1 MGPPD
6 GPIRPA
12 MAAAPRDG
20 GSAIPPSDNPAPA
33 FLSRPAR
40 VFTIPPARPFV
51 ETLADALI
59 DGTLAGPATDPL
71 ALADAT
77 VYVPTRRAAR
87 ALGQALVDRLGGE
100 AAILPAIRP
109 LGDVEED
116 LIALDGPADGRHP
129 STPAADAL
137 GRRLAMTEL
146 VLGWSRALSDRSR
159 AFFRGETIA
168 VPTSAADAARLADDL
183 LRLMD
188 QVTTEEASWDGL
200 ADLVPEDL
208 ADYWQITTAFLS
220 VATRAWPD
228 ILAERGLADPV
239 ARRIALLKAEA
250 ARLERTPPQ
259 APVIAAGS
267 TGSVPATA
275 ALLALIARLPR
286 GAVVL
291 PGLDQ
296 GLDET
301 SWRRITEGDGAPSHP
316 QFGLARLIDRIGI
329 PRETVAVLGAS
340 AEDLAKEPSSD
351 AARPSA
357 IAIRGRLVSEAFR
370 PAETTDGWAGVTDR
384 LGGPAAVEAAL
395 DGISLIE
402 AANDREEALAVAIAM
417 REAVERGETVALVA
431 PDRAIA
437 RRVQSELA
445 RWSLKVDDSAGI
457 PLSQTPAGIL
467 ARLVAEVGVV
477 AEDPHAILAL
487 LKHPLTGLGLGPGA
501 ARAAAERLELAVMR
515 GPRLAPGFEPVIAA
529 AAGKDAGAA
538 AIARR
543 AAEALEPLAA
553 LAREG
558 SATAAAFAAAHLL
571 ALQAVVGGEPAPSTA
586 AGESAAT
593 DPAAAVP
600 PALAADRAWRT
611 LVAALERIAAEE
623 AGGPQLRSDE
633 WPALFTALVGDAAVR
648 PAGAGDPRIHIWGA
662 LEARLQRAD
671 LVILSGLNEGVWPRL
686 AEADPWLTR
695 SMRTRLGL
703 EPPERRIGLSAHDV
717 TQSFGAARVV
727 IARAERIGTT
737 PTVASRWLLRLKA
750 VAGEGPWQTARARGA
765 RWLDLARALDRPAGP
780 PVPAERP
787 NPVPPLEARP
797 ARLSV
802 TEIETLIRDP
812 YAIYARRI
820 LNLKPL
826 EPVADD
832 PGGAERGTMIHEA
845 VAAFFETAPDRFD
858 EAAVARL
865 VEAGRTAFR
874 AIEAYPEVVALW
886 WPRFERVAAALVA
899 EEAKRPRPLRRH
911 NERKGELSIPVSG
924 AGFTLT
930 GRADRIDEFPGG
942 ALSVLDYKT
951 GYAPTAKQV
960 ASLLAPQLPL
970 EAAMAKRGAFEGV
983 AAGGSV
989 EELAYVGLRGGT
1001 PPVTVT
1007 PVAPKEG
1014 TIDEL
1019 AGRAFE
1025 RLVALLGRYRS
1036 PGSGY
1041 PSRTAIAFEREFAG
1055 DYDHLARV
1063 REWSLGGGEDS

>member
-1 MGPPD
+1 M
-6 GPIRPA
+6 
-12 MAAAPRDG
+12 RDG
-20 GSAIPPSDNPAPA
+20 GSPIPQSDNPASANPA
-33 FLSRPAR
+33 SALLSRPPR

-51 ETLADALI
+51 ETLADALV
-59 DGTLAGPATDPL
+59 DGTLAGPASDPL

-116 LIALDGPADGRHP
+116 LIALDRPGDGRHP

-220 VATRAWPD
+220 VATQAWPD

-250 ARLERTPPQ
+250 ERLERTPPQ

-316 QFGLARLIDRIGI
+316 QFGLARLVERIGL
-329 PRETVAVLGAS
+329 PREAVAVLGA
-340 AEDLAKEPSSD
+340 APAG
-351 AARPSA
+351 PSA
-357 IAIRGRLVSEAFR
+357 LDIRGRLVSEAFR
-370 PAETTDGWAGVTDR
+370 PAETTDGWAGVADR
-384 LGGPAAVEAAL
+384 LGGPGAVEKAL
-395 DGISLIE
+395 EGISLIE

-538 AIARR
+538 SIARR

-558 SATAAAFAAAHLL
+558 NATAAAFAAAHLL
-571 ALQAVVGGEPAPSTA
+571 ALQSVVGGEPGPSTA
-586 AGESAAT
+586 AG

-648 PAGAGDPRIHIWGA
+648 PVGVGDPRIHIWGA

-750 VAGEGPWQTARARGA
+750 VAGDGPWQAARSRGA

-812 YAIYARRI
+812 YAIYAKRI

-832 PGGAERGTMIHEA
+832 PGGAERGTMIHAA

-865 VEAGRTAFR
+865 VAAGREAFR

-911 NERKGELSIPVSG
+911 NERKGELPVPVG
-924 AGFTLT
+924 GTGFTLT

-1007 PVAPKEG
+1007 TVAPKDC
-1014 TIDEL
+1014 TLDDL

-1025 RLVALLGRYRS
+1025 RLVALLARYRQ

-1041 PSRTAIAFEREFAG
+1041 PSRTAIAFEREFTG